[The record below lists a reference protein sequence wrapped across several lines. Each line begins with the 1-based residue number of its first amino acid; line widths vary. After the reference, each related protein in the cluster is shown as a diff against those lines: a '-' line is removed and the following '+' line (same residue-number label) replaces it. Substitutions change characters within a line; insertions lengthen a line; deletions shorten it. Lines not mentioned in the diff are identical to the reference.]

1 MTTKAQACPGQL
13 VEVRFEVHPRPPF
26 RLDLTAW
33 ALRRRRQNQIDTWDG
48 HSYRRAL
55 LINGA
60 ALALTVS
67 QVAPAD
73 RPRLEVVLAGHDVEL
88 AAQAEA
94 ERLLCRLLGLDI
106 DLSAFY
112 VRAARDDVL
121 NDLAE
126 RYRGLKP
133 PRFPTI
139 FECLLNAVACQQLSI
154 AAGMTLLSRLAA
166 TVGAPVD
173 DLHAFPA
180 PASVLT
186 LPRSELRR
194 IGFSNRK
201 AETILELAD
210 AASAGEL
217 ELNTFEGLDD
227 SAVLAALLR
236 QPGIGP
242 WSADYVLLRGLGR
255 LDVFPRTDVG
265 ALNGLRSFLEAA
277 GREEDPS
284 GALARWSPDAGL
296 VYFHLLLRG
305 LERSSE
311 LEPFAVPRG

>member
-1 MTTKAQACPGQL
+1 M
-13 VEVRFEVHPRPPF
+13 
-26 RLDLTAW
+26 
-33 ALRRRRQNQIDTWDG
+33 
-48 HSYRRAL
+48 
-55 LINGA
+55 
-60 ALALTVS
+60 
-67 QVAPAD
+67 
-73 RPRLEVVLAGHDVEL
+73 
-88 AAQAEA
+88 
-94 ERLLCRLLGLDI
+94 
-106 DLSAFY
+106 
-112 VRAARDDVL
+112 
-121 NDLAE
+121 
-126 RYRGLKP
+126 
-133 PRFPTI
+133 
-139 FECLLNAVACQQLSI
+139 
-154 AAGMTLLSRLAA
+154 
-166 TVGAPVD
+166 
-173 DLHAFPA
+173 
-180 PASVLT
+180 
-186 LPRSELRR
+186 PRSELRR

-227 SAVLAALLR
+227 SAVLEALLR

-284 GALARWSPDAGL
+284 AALARWSPDAGL

-311 LEPFAVPRG
+311 LEPFAVHRG